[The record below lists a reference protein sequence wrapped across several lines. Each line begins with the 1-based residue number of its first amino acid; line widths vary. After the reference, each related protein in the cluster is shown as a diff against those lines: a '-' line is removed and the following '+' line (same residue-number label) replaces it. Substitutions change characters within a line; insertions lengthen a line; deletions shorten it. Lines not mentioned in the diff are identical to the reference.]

1 MHCPDIMI
9 KKTGEKHERRVK
21 NETHW
26 TTQPSQGKER
36 YIPPGMKR
44 RNPGTKKMAL
54 ETPVENV
61 KDTLSKPTVKDYQ
74 QPRIQTSSLI
84 CDNTPH
90 IH

>member
-54 ETPVENV
+54 ETPVEKV
-61 KDTLSKPTVKDYQ
+61 KDQVVKAHSKRQPTK
-74 QPRIQTSSLI
+74 
-84 CDNTPH
+84 NTD
-90 IH
+90 IFTDL